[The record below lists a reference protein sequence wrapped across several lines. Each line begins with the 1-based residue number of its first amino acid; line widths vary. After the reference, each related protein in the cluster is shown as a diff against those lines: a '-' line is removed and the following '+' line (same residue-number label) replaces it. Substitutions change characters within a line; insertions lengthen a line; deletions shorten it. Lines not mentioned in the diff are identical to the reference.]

1 MSRKTKIWF
10 IAAAIVIAL
19 GLCVFTLA
27 LACSGWDITKL
38 GTTKFETNEHEIT
51 KEFTNISIDTDTSD
65 IILLPSTD
73 GKCKVVCNEAKNLNH
88 SVSVIDGTL
97 KIKLIDTRKWYEY
110 INLFSFGKRKITV
123 YLPKAEYE
131 ALNIKTDTGDTEI
144 SKEFRLSSVDVSGS
158 TGDVKCY
165 ASVLETLKIEMSTG
179 DVRVENISVGALDVT
194 TDTGDIT
201 VSSVTCTGGVNIEV
215 DTGKTVLENV
225 SCKILTSDGN
235 TGDISLT
242 SVIASE
248 KIWIERDTGDVRLD
262 RIDALEMEITTDTGD
277 VKGTVRSD
285 KHFIAKSDT
294 GRVRVPE
301 TGGNIFRITTDTG
314 DIIIS
319 IATE

>member
-10 IAAAIVIAL
+10 VAAAIVIAL

-38 GTTKFETNEHEIT
+38 GTTRFETNDYEIT
-51 KEFTNISIDTDTSD
+51 NDFTNISIDTDTSD
-65 IILLPSTD
+65 VVFLPSTD
-73 GKCKVVCNEAKNLNH
+73 GKCKVVCDEAKNLNH
-88 SVSVIDGTL
+88 SVLVNNGTL
-97 KIKLIDTRKWYEY
+97 NVKLIDTRKWYEY

-123 YLPKAEYE
+123 YLPKTEYE
-131 ALNIKTDTGDTEI
+131 NLTVKTDTGDTEI
-144 SKEFRLSSVDVSGS
+144 AKEFKLGSVDVSGS
-158 TGDVKCY
+158 TGDVKCN
-165 ASVLETLKIEMSTG
+165 ASVSGTLKIKISTG
-179 DVRVENISVGALDVT
+179 DVRIENIFAGDVK
-194 TDTGDIT
+194 
-201 VSSVTCTGGVNIEV
+201 IEV
-215 DTGKTVLENV
+215 DTGKTVLTDV
-225 SCKILTSDGN
+225 SCKSLTSDGD
-235 TGDISLT
+235 TGDINLT
-242 SVIASE
+242 NVIASE
-248 KIWIERDTGDVRLD
+248 KIQIERDTGDVKLE
-262 RIDALEMEITTDTGD
+262 RIDASEMEIITDTGD